1 MLRLFLSLHP
11 PLEVA
16 RALLDALQPLALPAH
31 RATPLDQ
38 LHMTVLFVGDVEE
51 RRLAATIESAE
62 RAAASIA
69 PFQLAVTQLE
79 TLPERGPARLVAAAT
94 DAPRALLELHARLVA
109 RLATKRAR
117 PAPLHPHL
125 TLCRFNAP
133 TRFELPSVAL
143 APLAFGVDAL
153 SLQHST
159 LRPSGAEHRQL
170 KRISLAN
177 R

>member
-1 MLRLFLSLHP
+1 MRLFLSLHP
-11 PLEVA
+11 PLQVA
-16 RALLDALQPLALPAH
+16 RALASALEQVALPPR

-38 LHMTVLFVGDVEE
+38 VHLTVLFVGELE
-51 RRLAATIESAE
+51 QRRLAATIESAE

-69 PFQLAVTQLE
+69 PFELTVTQLE
-79 TLPERGPARLVAAAT
+79 TLPEHGPARLIAAAT
-94 DAPRALLELHARLVA
+94 DAPGALLELHARLVA

-133 TRFELPSVAL
+133 TRFALPSIAL
-143 APLAFGVDAL
+143 EPLVFAVDAL

-159 LRPSGAEHRQL
+159 LRPSGAEHRQIA
-170 KRISLAN
+170 RIALSGG
-177 R
+177 